1 MERER
6 ETMRHPRTGRA
17 LIAVLAASMLVAT
30 ACGGGTPAA
39 SSSPGAS
46 GSAAA
51 SEQPQQGGQIV
62 EGTISDIATMQPVLV
77 GDTSSGRVTGLLYDT
92 LLQQDPKTGEVK
104 PRMATYTTSSDGL
117 TYTFT
122 INDKANWS
130 DGKPV
135 IAQDWLTG
143 LMAVGIS
150 AKTVRKSSF
159 QDVVGFNEFCR
170 PAGKQ
175 CKATASTISGVT
187 IDSANPKKFSVKMS
201 KVSCPAIIDL
211 IGYTIP
217 TQVFGKYVTA
227 TSKPEDIDSAPEN
240 TNPAVVSGPF
250 TFKEWRKG
258 DQIILAKNANY
269 WQGAPNVD
277 QYVYKVVA
285 NLTAITNGLKAGEL
299 TFGGIPAKDLAE
311 IQTVDTLKITK
322 YQNLGYTYIGW
333 NTVSPTAVGLADKRV
348 RQALAYGID
357 MDAVIKA
364 VVFGEATKQV
374 AHHVPVQWAYPD
386 SQLEQYKYDK
396 AKAQQLLK
404 DAGWTPGS
412 DGILVNKDGKKFNLT
427 ISTNSGNTERETLAQ
442 VAADQYKQLGINAV
456 AKPEA
461 FQGLV
466 TKLTTGDQTLE
477 ATIIGWSLGGDPD
490 PYSIWHSSQVPDAA
504 KGVTGFGFTGF
515 KDPALDKSIEEGR
528 NPTNGDCST
537 AARKKQYE
545 TFNKIL
551 NENQPYN
558 FGYSNNTIAV
568 AQKSLQNFA
577 PASFSTIYNVHQWW
591 IKK

>member
-1 MERER
+1 MAY
-6 ETMRHPRTGRA
+6 PKTGRA

-30 ACGGGTPAA
+30 ACAGNTPSA
-39 SSSPGAS
+39 STAPSAGAS
-46 GSAAA
+46 ASAAA
-51 SEQPQQGGQIV
+51 SEQPQQGGRIV

-77 GDTSSGRVTGLLYDT
+77 NDTASGRITGLLYDT
-92 LLQQDPKTGEVK
+92 LIQQDAKSGEVK

-122 INDKANWS
+122 INDKAVWS

-143 LMAVGIS
+143 LMAVGKS

-159 QDVVGFNEFCR
+159 QDVKGFNDFKD
-170 PAGKQ
+170 G
-175 CKATASTISGVT
+175 KATTITGVAIDAS
-187 IDSANPKKFSVKMS
+187 NPKKFTVTMT
-201 KVSCPAIIDL
+201 KVSCPAILDL
-211 IGYTIP
+211 SGYTLP
-217 TQVFGKYVTA
+217 TQVFGKYVTP
-227 TSKPEDIDSAPEN
+227 TSKPEDFDNAPEN
-240 TNPAVVSGPF
+240 VNPTVFSGPF
-250 TFKEWRKG
+250 KFTEWRKG
-258 DQIILAKNANY
+258 DQVILDKNTSY

-285 NLTAITNGLKAGEL
+285 NQTAITNGLKTGEL
-299 TFGGIPAKDLAE
+299 TFGGIQAKDLADM
-311 IQTVDTLKITK
+311 QTVDSVKISK
-322 YQNLGYTYIGW
+322 YQNLGYTFIGW
-333 NTVSPTAVGLADKRV
+333 NTASPTAVGLADKRV

-386 SQLEQYKYDK
+386 TALEQYKYDK
-396 AKAQQLLK
+396 AKATQLLK
-404 DAGWTPGS
+404 DAGWTPGA
-412 DGILVNKDGKKFNLT
+412 DGILQNSAGKKFNLT

-490 PYSIWHSSQVPDAA
+490 PYQIWHSSQIPDPS
-504 KGVTGFGFTGF
+504 KNVTGFGFTYF
-515 KDPALDKSIEEGR
+515 KDAAMDKAIEDGR
-528 NPTNGDCST
+528 NPANGDCST
-537 AARKKQYE
+537 ASRKKSYE

-558 FGYSNNTIAV
+558 FGYANNVLAV
-568 AQKSLQNFA
+568 SQKSLQNFA
-577 PASFSTIYNVHQWW
+577 PGSFSTIYNVFQWW

>member
-1 MERER
+1 
-6 ETMRHPRTGRA
+6 MRHPRTGRA
-17 LIAVLAASMLVAT
+17 LITVLAASLMVAT
-30 ACGGGTPAA
+30 ACTSGTPST
-39 SSSPGAS
+39 SSSPSA
-46 GSAAA
+46 SAATT
-51 SEQPQQGGQIV
+51 EQPQTGGRVV

-77 GDTSSGRVTGLLYDT
+77 NDTASGRITGLLYDT
-92 LLQQDPKTGEVK
+92 LLQQDAKTGEVK
-104 PRMATYTTSSDGL
+104 PRMATYTTSTDGL

-122 INDKANWS
+122 INDKAVWS

-143 LMAVGIS
+143 LMAVGLS

-159 QDVVGFNEFCR
+159 QDIQGFNDFCK
-170 PAGKQ
+170 GTSQ
-175 CKATASTISGVT
+175 CKGTASSISGVT
-187 IDSANPKKFSVKMS
+187 IDSSNPKKFSVKMT

-211 IGYTIP
+211 IGYTLP
-217 TQVFGKYVTA
+217 TQVFGKYLTA
-227 TSKPEDIDSAPEN
+227 TSKPEDFDNAPEN
-240 TNPAVVSGPF
+240 TNPSVVSGPF
-250 TFKEWRKG
+250 KFSEWRKG
-258 DQIILAKNANY
+258 DQVILGKNDTY
-269 WQGAPNVD
+269 WQGAPYVD

-285 NLTAITNGLKAGEL
+285 NQTAITNGLKTGEL
-299 TFGGIPAKDLAE
+299 TFGGIQAKDLADM
-311 IQTVDTLKITK
+311 QTVDTVKITK
-322 YQNLGYTYIGW
+322 YQNLGYTFIGW
-333 NTVSPTAVGLADKRV
+333 NTASPTAVGLADKRV

-386 SQLEQYKYDK
+386 TALEQYKYDK

-404 DAGWTPGS
+404 DAGWTAGS
-412 DGILVNKDGKKFNLT
+412 DGILVNSAGKKFNLT

-490 PYSIWHSSQVPDAA
+490 PYQIWHSSQIPDAA
-504 KGVTGFGFTGF
+504 KGTTGFGFTAF
-515 KDPALDKSIEEGR
+515 KDPAMDKSIEEGR
-528 NPTNGDCST
+528 NPSNGDCST

-558 FGYSNNTIAV
+558 FGYSNNVLAV
-568 AQKSLQNFA
+568 SQKSLQNFA
-577 PASFSTIYNVHQWW
+577 PASFSTIYNVYQWW